1 MHFEC
6 IIFNR
11 EKIKKNVFT
20 FSCEDVTYGRMGG
33 IYIYI
38 IHFGEIHNIPSR
50 ERAKRRIHA
59 HSFIFLQY
67 YEISNMW
74 TYKNPVVD

>member
-11 EKIKKNVFT
+11 EKNKKNVFT
-20 FSCEDVTYGRMGG
+20 FSCEDVTYGRH
-33 IYIYI
+33 IHI

-59 HSFIFLQY
+59 HSFIYLQH
-67 YEISNMW
+67 YEISKMW
-74 TYKNPVVD
+74 TYKNPVVH